1 MQAEKTNTSEH
12 RVSVRFFVNKKLT
25 RTPFRFRSTGIVIIV
40 DPIKAVG
47 FRVASDCA
55 DVVAKW
61 YVVIWTV
68 SSSKGL
74 LELKGPL
81 PAKIQLCSIYR

>member
-1 MQAEKTNTSEH
+1 MQAEKTLACDH
-12 RVSVRFFVNKKLT
+12 KVSVWFFVNKKLT
-25 RTPFRFRSTGIVIIV
+25 RTPFRFRSTGIVFIV

-55 DVVAKW
+55 NVVAKW

-81 PAKIQLCSIYR
+81 PAKIQLCSIFR

>member
-1 MQAEKTNTSEH
+1 LQAEKHKQVNIEFLCG
-12 RVSVRFFVNKKLT
+12 FFVNKKLT

-81 PAKIQLCSIYR
+81 PAKIQLCSIFR